1 MANRLVDVCNWLVLR
16 HPVNYHWHLLG
27 ALIHWRVGTGSRRC
41 EHSVMSRDNLV
52 RSSDVLRWVIAQ
64 KLTHECRS
72 GLSTLINWI
81 SLLPHI
87 VVDRNC
93 RIHLRCVALLWLNS
107 IILEKPSLRHLHVR
121 LIRLLFFS
129 HLTLLISSQTLLH
142 AGTKTV
148 VRLVV

>member
-27 ALIHWRVGTGSRRC
+27 ALIHRRVGTGSRRC
-41 EHSVMSRDNLV
+41 KHTVMSRDNLV
-52 RSSDVLRWVIAQ
+52 WSSDGLRRVIAQ
-64 KLTHECRS
+64 KLTHKRRS
-72 GLSTLINWI
+72 GLSTLINRI

-93 RIHLRCVALLWLNS
+93 GIHLRCVALLGLDS
-107 IILEKPSLRHLHVR
+107 VILVKPSLWHLHVR
-121 LIRLLFFS
+121 LIRLLIFS

-142 AGTKTV
+142 ARTKTV